1 MAKRCTCPE
10 TIWKAVPLG
19 WMLGCKCGAI
29 EEERAEK
36 SGNFNKLPTAKEWLR
51 DVSFVSSGGIPIS
64 LIGGGGGGAGVI
76 TPVTKNIPWKPHT
89 GKNWYGY
96 QIVNQHNDPNSLCSW
111 CSSARYNGSG
121 QTSQRIRVG
130 WRSTRERC
138 DLCYC
143 PVCMKPNQEYP
154 KDSNGAIQLDILVC
168 HSCGVESIA

>member
-36 SGNFNKLPTAKEWLR
+36 AGIFKKSLVEDLNLI
-51 DVSFVSSGGIPIS
+51 DVSFVSNGVPLNLTGGA
-64 LIGGGGGGAGVI
+64 GGGGGAGII
-76 TPVTKNIPWKPHT
+76 TPGTQSNWAPHG

-96 QIVNQHNDPNSLCSW
+96 MVVIQDKDPMALCSW
-111 CSSARYNGSG
+111 CSNARYSVTG

-143 PVCMKPNQEYP
+143 PACMKPNQEYP
-154 KDSNGAIQLDILVC
+154 KDSNGTYQLDILVC